1 LCLEDERLETKANG
15 GEKMTIVTAKELSR
29 FFKVTESTIYNLA
42 VNGALPGF
50 KIGCSW
56 RFDMDEVREIIW
68 GQNKN
73 SNSE

>member
-1 LCLEDERLETKANG
+1 
-15 GEKMTIVTAKELSR
+15 MTIVTAKELSR